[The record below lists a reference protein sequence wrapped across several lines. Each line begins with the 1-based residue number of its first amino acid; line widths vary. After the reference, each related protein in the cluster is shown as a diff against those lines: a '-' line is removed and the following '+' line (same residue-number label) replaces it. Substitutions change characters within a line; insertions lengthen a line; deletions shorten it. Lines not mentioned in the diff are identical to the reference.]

1 MQWVSHLN
9 FEETVKG
16 CLVMLNMAQNST
28 TKYLVA
34 KIKDLVEKAE
44 YYNVDGMKDINKY
57 LVLEVEGSERE
68 FPIKFVSNSEADE
81 MALKIWLDDCNKR
94 HQSIMT
100 LQDVKD
106 KEKLIKDNLIK
117 KYTANQ
123 IAEHVEKKLGGGDPK
138 GRQTVHPQERLYILQ
153 DKLQNLIFQQFSNA
167 EKLKKDPAGKRKL
180 QAQLD
185 QTKKS
190 ITRLQ
195 HELRFST
202 HIDTHN
208 MTNIPTR
215 NTELLTG
222 HDYLEKKDREASEGI
237 FKKPL
242 LDAKPLWVIR
252 EEDIEEELAMP
263 VSPGKAAKGEEP
275 DDGDPHQGLYEDNI
289 DVRNQFLKAFK
300 VKLNLDDA
308 VERMEVSVVGWD

>member
-81 MALKIWLDDCNKR
+81 MALKIWLDECNKR

-100 LQDVKD
+100 LKDVKE

-117 KYTANQ
+117 KYTADQ
-123 IAEHVEKKLGGGDPK
+123 IAEHVERKLGGGDPK
-138 GRQTVHPQERLYILQ
+138 GKQILHSQERMYMLQ
-153 DKLQNLIFQQFSNA
+153 DKLGILTFQQFSNA
-167 EKLKKDPAGKRKL
+167 EKLKKDPVGKRNL
-180 QAQLD
+180 SNQIEA
-185 QTKKS
+185 TKKS
-190 ITRLQ
+190 ISRLQ
-195 HELRFST
+195 HELKFSS

-222 HDYLEKKDREASEGI
+222 HDYLEKNIKKKSEGI

-242 LDAKPLWVIR
+242 LDAKPLWVIK
-252 EEDIEEELAMP
+252 EENLEKEFRKP
-263 VSPGKAAKGEEP
+263 VTPGKQLKTDDQ

-289 DVRNQFLKAFK
+289 DVKNQFLKAFK
-300 VKLNLDDA
+300 VKLDLDGMVDQMDISLA
-308 VERMEVSVVGWD
+308 GWD